1 MMKGSKKIVGR
12 LNELLSGEL
21 TAADQYFTH
30 SRMYEDWGLGV
41 LSERIKHESEEELE
55 HADALIKRILFLD
68 GTPDLSVRAGL
79 KIGSTVAEMMANDLE
94 LEISVARELK
104 DVIQL
109 AEAEKDF
116 VTREILEDMLKTTEE
131 DHMYWL
137 ETQLELIDKIGI
149 QNYMQSKLG

>member
-1 MMKGSKKIVGR
+1 MKGSKKIVDR
-12 LNELLSGEL
+12 LNHLLSGEL

-94 LEISVARELK
+94 LEIGVARELK

-137 ETQLELIDKIGI
+137 ETQLELIEKIGI

>member
-1 MMKGSKKIVGR
+1 MKGSKKIVDR

-55 HADALIKRILFLD
+55 HADTLIKRILFLD

>member
-1 MMKGSKKIVGR
+1 MKGSKKIVDR

-55 HADALIKRILFLD
+55 HADTLIKRILFLD
-68 GTPDLSVRAGL
+68 GAPDLSVRTGL

-137 ETQLELIDKIGI
+137 ETQLELIEKIGI

>member
-1 MMKGSKKIVGR
+1 MKGSKKIVGR
-12 LNELLSGEL
+12 LNQLLSGEL

-55 HADALIKRILFLD
+55 HADTLIKRILFLD
-68 GTPDLSVRAGL
+68 GTPDLSVRTGL

-137 ETQLELIDKIGI
+137 ETQLELIEKIGI

>member
-1 MMKGSKKIVGR
+1 MKGSKKIVGR
-12 LNELLSGEL
+12 LNQLLSGEL

-55 HADALIKRILFLD
+55 HADTLIKRILFLD

-137 ETQLELIDKIGI
+137 ETQLELIEKIGI

>member
-1 MMKGSKKIVGR
+1 MKGSRKIVDR
-12 LNELLSGEL
+12 LNDLLSGEL

-68 GTPDLSVRAGL
+68 GTPDLSVRSGL

-94 LEISVARELK
+94 LEISVAKELK

-137 ETQLELIDKIGI
+137 ETQLELIEKIGI
-149 QNYMQSKLG
+149 QKYMQSKLG

>member
-1 MMKGSKKIVGR
+1 MKGSKKIVDR
-12 LNELLSGEL
+12 LNHLLSGEL

-68 GTPDLSVRAGL
+68 GTPDLSVRSGL

-94 LEISVARELK
+94 LEISVAGELK
-104 DVIQL
+104 DAIQL
-109 AEAEKDF
+109 AETEKDF

-137 ETQLELIDKIGI
+137 ETQLELIEKIGI

>member
-1 MMKGSKKIVGR
+1 MKGSKKIVDR
-12 LNELLSGEL
+12 LNHLLSGEL

-94 LEISVARELK
+94 LEISVAGELK
-104 DVIQL
+104 DAIQL

-137 ETQLELIDKIGI
+137 ETQLELIEKIGI

>member
-1 MMKGSKKIVGR
+1 MKGSTKIVNR

-21 TAADQYFTH
+21 TAAEQYFIH

-79 KIGSTVAEMMANDLE
+79 KIGSTAAEMMANDLE
-94 LEISVARELK
+94 LEISVAGELK
-104 DVIQL
+104 DAIQL
-109 AEAEKDF
+109 AEIEKDF
-116 VTREILEDMLKTTEE
+116 VTREMLEGMLKTTEE

-149 QNYMQSKLG
+149 QNYLQSKLG

>member
-1 MMKGSKKIVGR
+1 MKGSKKIVDR
-12 LNELLSGEL
+12 VNHLLSGEL

-94 LEISVARELK
+94 LEISVAGELK
-104 DVIQL
+104 DAIQL

-137 ETQLELIDKIGI
+137 ETQLELIEKIGI

>member
-1 MMKGSKKIVGR
+1 
-12 LNELLSGEL
+12 
-21 TAADQYFTH
+21 
-30 SRMYEDWGLGV
+30 MYEDWGLGV

-55 HADALIKRILFLD
+55 HADTLIKRILFLD

-79 KIGSTVAEMMANDLE
+79 KIGSTVAEMMVNDLE

-137 ETQLELIDKIGI
+137 ETQLELIEKIGI

>member
-1 MMKGSKKIVGR
+1 MKGSKKILGR

-137 ETQLELIDKIGI
+137 ETQLELIEKIGI

>member
-1 MMKGSKKIVGR
+1 MKGSKKIVDR

-55 HADALIKRILFLD
+55 HADTLIKRILFLD

-79 KIGSTVAEMMANDLE
+79 KIGSTLAEMMANDLE

-137 ETQLELIDKIGI
+137 ETQLELIEKIGI

>member
-1 MMKGSKKIVGR
+1 MKGSKKIVDR

-21 TAADQYFTH
+21 TAADQYLTH

-41 LSERIKHESEEELE
+41 LSERIKHESEEALE
-55 HADALIKRILFLD
+55 HADALIKRIQVLD

-79 KIGSTVAEMMANDLE
+79 KSGSTVAEMMANDLE
-94 LEISVARELK
+94 LEIGVARELK
-104 DVIQL
+104 DAIQL

-116 VTREILEDMLKTTEE
+116 VTREILENMLKTTEE

-137 ETQLELIDKIGI
+137 ETQLELIGKIGI

>member
-1 MMKGSKKIVGR
+1 MKGSKKIVDR
-12 LNELLSGEL
+12 LNDLLSGEL

-68 GTPDLSVRAGL
+68 GTPDLSVRTGL

-137 ETQLELIDKIGI
+137 ETQLELIEKIGI

>member
-1 MMKGSKKIVGR
+1 MKGSRKIVDR
-12 LNELLSGEL
+12 LNDLLSGEL

-68 GTPDLSVRAGL
+68 GTPDLSVRSGL

-94 LEISVARELK
+94 LEISVAKELK
-104 DVIQL
+104 DAIQL

-137 ETQLELIDKIGI
+137 ETQLELIEKIGI

>member
-1 MMKGSKKIVGR
+1 MKGSKKIVGR

-55 HADALIKRILFLD
+55 HADTLIKRILFLD

-137 ETQLELIDKIGI
+137 ETQLELIGKIGI

>member
-1 MMKGSKKIVGR
+1 MKGSKKIVDR
-12 LNELLSGEL
+12 LNHLLSGEL

-68 GTPDLSVRAGL
+68 GTPDLSARAGL

-94 LEISVARELK
+94 LEISVAGELK
-104 DVIQL
+104 DAIQL

-137 ETQLELIDKIGI
+137 ETQLELIEKIGI

>member
-1 MMKGSKKIVGR
+1 VKGSRKIVDR
-12 LNELLSGEL
+12 LNDLLSGEL

-68 GTPDLSVRAGL
+68 GTPDLSVRSGL

-94 LEISVARELK
+94 LEISVAKELK

-137 ETQLELIDKIGI
+137 ETQLELIEKIGI

>member
-1 MMKGSKKIVGR
+1 MKGSKKIVDR
-12 LNELLSGEL
+12 LNHLLSGEL

-94 LEISVARELK
+94 LEISVAGELK
-104 DVIQL
+104 DAIQL
-109 AEAEKDF
+109 AE
-116 VTREILEDMLKTTEE
+116 T
-131 DHMYWL
+131 
-137 ETQLELIDKIGI
+137 ETQYGSRRITRRFWLSDIPW
-149 QNYMQSKLG
+149 

>member
-1 MMKGSKKIVGR
+1 MKGSKKIVGR

-41 LSERIKHESEEELE
+41 LSERIMHESEEELE
-55 HADALIKRILFLD
+55 HADTLIKRILFLD

-137 ETQLELIDKIGI
+137 ETQLELIEKIGI

>member
-1 MMKGSKKIVGR
+1 MKGSKKIVDR
-12 LNELLSGEL
+12 LNHLLSGEL

-94 LEISVARELK
+94 LEISVAGELK
-104 DVIQL
+104 DTIQL

-137 ETQLELIDKIGI
+137 ETQLELIEKIGI

>member
-1 MMKGSKKIVGR
+1 MKGSTKIVNR

-21 TAADQYFTH
+21 TAADQYFIH

-79 KIGSTVAEMMANDLE
+79 KIGSTAAEMMANDLE
-94 LEISVARELK
+94 LEISVAGELK
-104 DVIQL
+104 DAIQL
-109 AEAEKDF
+109 AEIEKDF
-116 VTREILEDMLKTTEE
+116 VTREMLEGMLKTTEE

-137 ETQLELIDKIGI
+137 ETQLELIEKIGI

>member
-1 MMKGSKKIVGR
+1 MKGSKKIVDR
-12 LNELLSGEL
+12 LNDLLSGEL

-55 HADALIKRILFLD
+55 HADTLIKRILFLD
-68 GTPDLSVRAGL
+68 GTPDLSVRTGL

-94 LEISVARELK
+94 LEISVAGELK
-104 DVIQL
+104 DAIQL

-116 VTREILEDMLKTTEE
+116 VTRKILEDMLKTTEE

-137 ETQLELIDKIGI
+137 ETQLELIEKIGI
-149 QNYMQSKLG
+149 QNYTQSKLG

>member
-1 MMKGSKKIVGR
+1 MKGSKKIVGR

-55 HADALIKRILFLD
+55 HADTLIKRILFLD

-137 ETQLELIDKIGI
+137 ETQLELIEKIGI

>member
-1 MMKGSKKIVGR
+1 MKGSTKIVNR

-21 TAADQYFTH
+21 TAADQYFIH
-30 SRMYEDWGLGV
+30 SRMYEDWALGV

-79 KIGSTVAEMMANDLE
+79 KIGSTAAEMMANDLE
-94 LEISVARELK
+94 LEISVAGELK
-104 DVIQL
+104 DAIQL
-109 AEAEKDF
+109 AEIEKDF
-116 VTREILEDMLKTTEE
+116 VTREMLEGMLKTTEE

-149 QNYMQSKLG
+149 QNYLQSKLG

>member
-1 MMKGSKKIVGR
+1 MKGSKKIVDR
-12 LNELLSGEL
+12 LNDLLSGEL

-94 LEISVARELK
+94 LEISVAGELK
-104 DVIQL
+104 DAIQL
-109 AEAEKDF
+109 AETEKDF

-137 ETQLELIDKIGI
+137 ETQLELIEKIGI

>member
-1 MMKGSKKIVGR
+1 MKGSKKIVDR
-12 LNELLSGEL
+12 LNHLLSGEL

-55 HADALIKRILFLD
+55 HADTLIKRILFLD
-68 GTPDLSVRAGL
+68 GTPDLSVRTGL

-137 ETQLELIDKIGI
+137 ETQLELIEKIGI

>member
-1 MMKGSKKIVGR
+1 MKGSRKIVDR
-12 LNELLSGEL
+12 LNDLLSGEL

-68 GTPDLSVRAGL
+68 GTPDLSVRSGL

-94 LEISVARELK
+94 LEISVAGELK
-104 DVIQL
+104 DAIQL

-137 ETQLELIDKIGI
+137 ETQLDLIEKIGI

>member
-1 MMKGSKKIVGR
+1 MKGSKKIVDR
-12 LNELLSGEL
+12 LNHLLSGEL

-55 HADALIKRILFLD
+55 HADTLIKRILFLD
-68 GTPDLSVRAGL
+68 GTPDLSVRTGL

-137 ETQLELIDKIGI
+137 ETQLELIEKIGI
-149 QNYMQSKLG
+149 QNYTQSKLG

>member
-1 MMKGSKKIVGR
+1 MKGSKKIVDR
-12 LNELLSGEL
+12 LNDLLSGEL

-68 GTPDLSVRAGL
+68 GTPDLSVRSGL

-94 LEISVARELK
+94 LEISVAGELK
-104 DVIQL
+104 DAIQL
-109 AEAEKDF
+109 AETEKDF

-137 ETQLELIDKIGI
+137 ETQLELIEKIGI

>member
-1 MMKGSKKIVGR
+1 MKGSKKIVDR

-55 HADALIKRILFLD
+55 HADTLIKRILFLD
-68 GTPDLSVRAGL
+68 GTPDLSVRTGL

>member
-1 MMKGSKKIVGR
+1 MKGSKKIVDR
-12 LNELLSGEL
+12 LNHLLSGEL

-94 LEISVARELK
+94 LEISVAGELK
-104 DVIQL
+104 DAIQL
-109 AEAEKDF
+109 AETEKDF

-137 ETQLELIDKIGI
+137 ETQLELIEKIGI

>member
-68 GTPDLSVRAGL
+68 GTPDLSVRSGL

-94 LEISVARELK
+94 LEISVAKELK

-137 ETQLELIDKIGI
+137 ETQLELIEKIGI

>member
-1 MMKGSKKIVGR
+1 MKGSRKIVDR
-12 LNELLSGEL
+12 LNDLLSGEL

-68 GTPDLSVRAGL
+68 GTPDLSVRSGL

-137 ETQLELIDKIGI
+137 ETQLELIEKIGI

>member
-1 MMKGSKKIVGR
+1 MKGSKKIVDR

-55 HADALIKRILFLD
+55 HADTLIKRILFLD

-94 LEISVARELK
+94 LEISVAGELK
-104 DVIQL
+104 DAIQL

-137 ETQLELIDKIGI
+137 ETQLELIEKIGI

>member
-1 MMKGSKKIVGR
+1 M
-12 LNELLSGEL
+12 SGEL
-21 TAADQYFTH
+21 TAADQYFIH

-79 KIGSTVAEMMANDLE
+79 KIGSTAAEMMANDLE
-94 LEISVARELK
+94 LEISVAGELK
-104 DVIQL
+104 DAIQL
-109 AEAEKDF
+109 AEIEKDF
-116 VTREILEDMLKTTEE
+116 VTREMLEGMLKTTEE

-149 QNYMQSKLG
+149 QNYQQSKLG